1 MKTQKVLSHNTEEKL
16 EFDNYISEQCHI
28 CGVPLLHTK
37 DIRVDIE
44 TDQYLCIE
52 CAEYHNIKTSECR
65 EY

>member
-1 MKTQKVLSHNTEEKL
+1 MFHNDL
-16 EFDNYISEQCHI
+16 DDYISENCHI
-28 CGVPLLHTK
+28 CNITLLHTE

-52 CAEYHNIKTSECR
+52 CAEYHNIASAPCK